1 MVSRFTR
8 LVLEL
13 KSMGFSIEDIDEV
26 VENRAEM
33 LREMRDTADIIE
45 GANALEDEIER
56 IYEEYME
63 YEEPIFAKYETSR
76 LSE

>member
-1 MVSRFTR
+1 MISRFTN

-13 KSMGFSIEDIDEV
+13 KSMGFTIEDIDNI

-33 LREMRDTADIIE
+33 LREMRATADVVK

-56 IYEEYME
+56 IFEEYME
-63 YEEPIFAKYETSR
+63 YEKPIFEKY
-76 LSE
+76 LG